1 MKKLLSIVLA
11 AALLLGVFCVP
22 ALAEEADMIKLLM
35 STPGVTL
42 SQPDKAQCASAEE
55 LDDAAERGAELVP
68 ADCKL
73 VPGRITVLQT
83 KNICCEE
90 EVYNVTFKVWTTAGR
105 TVALFFR
112 AQDGESWELVT
123 CTKGDV
129 LEAHLEE
136 SGTYTIAVG
145 W

>member
-35 STPGVTL
+35 STPGVAL

-55 LDDAAERGAELVP
+55 LDDAAERGAELIP

-112 AQDGESWELVT
+112 GKDRG
-123 CTKGDV
+123 
-129 LEAHLEE
+129 
-136 SGTYTIAVG
+136 
-145 W
+145 

>member
-35 STPGVTL
+35 STPGVAL

-55 LDDAAERGAELVP
+55 LDDAAERGAELIP
-68 ADCKL
+68 ADCTL